1 MFQLF
6 FFFSIRIS
14 KHYSIKYKDFPFS
27 HCVTWGS
34 FSKISLIYIYIH
46 IYIYIY
52 FIILTFILF
61 HLSIFVCVYVNA
73 IDFYFFYVLLY
84 SKFYGL
90 WVLQIS
96 LFSLQHFLDILGVFG
111 LENKFR
117 VSFSVKK
124 CWILKLNLLV
134 SLGELTSSPYWVFQ
148 IMNNIHFSIYLYHI

>member
-6 FFFSIRIS
+6 FFFSTRIS
-14 KHYSIKYKDFPFS
+14 KHYSIKCKDFPFS
-27 HCVTWGS
+27 HYVTWVS
-34 FSKISLIYIYIH
+34 FSKISLIN

-52 FIILTFILF
+52 ILHNLVFILF

-73 IDFYFFYVLLY
+73 IVFFFFFYLLLC
-84 SKFYGL
+84 SKFYGS

-96 LFSLQHFLDILGVFG
+96 LFSLQHFLDILGFFG

-124 CWILKLNLLV
+124 CWILELNLLV